1 MKVQY
6 IGTGTIKAEDGK
18 LFYCDYDGL
27 GNVISDTGEVY
38 EITKRDTNDN
48 PIEIQI
54 TEKSKFIK
62 GFYCDL
68 NLYKSTKKEIYLTC
82 VKHTL
87 NKIVERG
94 YTDVYLQLSK
104 EL

>member
-6 IGTGTIKAEDGK
+6 IGTGTIKAEDGR

-54 TEKSKFIK
+54 TEISKLIK
-62 GFYCDL
+62 GFYYDL
-68 NLYKSTKKEIYLTC
+68 NLFRTTNKDIYSTCAKHTLKKILDKGYTDIYLT
-82 VKHTL
+82 
-87 NKIVERG
+87 
-94 YTDVYLQLSK
+94 LSK
-104 EL
+104 VL